1 MSKTIKLDD
10 QVHHEL
16 EDLRLKKETFSEAV
30 ERLITFYRDVHK
42 LVWSRSGEHPRIPG
56 PGS

>member
-1 MSKTIKLDD
+1 MSKTVKLEDS
-10 QVHHEL
+10 VHRDL

-42 LVWSRSGEHPRIPG
+42 LVWSRSGEHPRPPG
-56 PGS
+56 QGA